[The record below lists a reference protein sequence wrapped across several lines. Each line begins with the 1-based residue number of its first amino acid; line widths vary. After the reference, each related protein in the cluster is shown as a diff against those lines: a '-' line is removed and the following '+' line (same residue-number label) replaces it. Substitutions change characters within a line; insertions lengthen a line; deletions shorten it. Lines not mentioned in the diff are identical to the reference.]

1 MVVQDSKLLC
11 LTSGKKFNVSV
22 YVSEWTTL
30 TSHCVATS
38 SRPDE
43 SHGVQQYQHSI
54 HHLNIR
60 SGGNISTIIEPGCV
74 RKCHVT
80 LIQTLETV
88 WADVSVHQQLNI
100 PRCDVHQLTAVLC
113 SDACRKCR
121 DPTASQPSRATC
133 LSYEL
138 PTTAKL
144 TVCSQSS
151 VHSH

>member
-11 LTSGKKFNVSV
+11 LTSGKYINAFVF
-22 YVSEWTTL
+22 EWTTL
-30 TSHCVATS
+30 TSHCVATL

-43 SHGVQQYQHSI
+43 WHGVQQYQHSI

-60 SGGNISTIIEPGCV
+60 GGGNNPSIRAEPDCV